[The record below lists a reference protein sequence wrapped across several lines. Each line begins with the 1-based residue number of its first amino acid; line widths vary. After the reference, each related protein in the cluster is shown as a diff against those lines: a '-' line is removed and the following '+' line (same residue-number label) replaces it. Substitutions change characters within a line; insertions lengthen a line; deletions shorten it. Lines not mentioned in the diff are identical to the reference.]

1 MGIKI
6 IETGQTVTRDELRD
20 MARLLGWEFIKAV
33 VDTER
38 ICLALGGELHAD
50 MEEELLEHGSQQ
62 SNLWGIN
69 LYPDENGEKF
79 VEFDSMIN
87 IRPNQGNRSRNVE
100 DAEIRAKILIVIGE
114 FVPA

>member
-87 IRPNQGNRSRNVE
+87 IRPRQKNMSRSVE
-100 DAEIRAKILIVIGE
+100 DETTRQAIIKLIADKVTK
-114 FVPA
+114 